1 MRVQMLVRRARAGE
15 RLDEEMLFHLEQQ
28 TAEYVAAGMSP
39 EEARCKA
46 LRDFGNPALLREQ
59 ARATWS
65 WNWLELLLRD
75 IRIGMR
81 TLLRTPGFTAIAI
94 LVMALGIGANVA
106 LFTVV
111 HSVLL
116 KPLPFNEP
124 DRLVAL
130 FEHSN
135 DGEFAFNAVAG
146 GVFAEWQKQNRSFTS
161 LALVSQDEYNLSAA
175 GGQLPEKLH
184 GASCTW
190 NLLPTLG
197 VQPAL
202 GRNFTADDDQH
213 SANGAALL
221 SWSLW
226 QRRFGGDK
234 AILNQTIHLNGQSY
248 TVIGILPEWF
258 AFPDTSIQL
267 WTPVYHDKPATWMGQ
282 LGNHVFQVFGRLK
295 PGVSQQQGLAD
306 LSVITRRVHD
316 EHLDNP
322 LISAAANIQPLLESM
337 VGDLSRPLYVLLA
350 ATCCVLL
357 IACLNVANLLV
368 ARAAA
373 RRKELAIRAA
383 MGGGRWRLLRERL
396 MESLLL
402 SAAGGAAGLVLA
414 YGAVRWLV
422 HTRQDLSRVE
432 AIHID
437 WVVAAFTAG
446 LVVLCAMFAGLIS
459 SLGSKDTQLLSALQE
474 SSRGSSAGHGRARL
488 RMTLLAAEMGL
499 TVVLLISAGLL
510 LKSYAQLRSSEM
522 GCITKNVLTMR
533 IGLFGGKYSDPA
545 QQVNFFASLLE
556 RVRTLPGVTAAG
568 FVQAV
573 PGQGYWGDVNFEI
586 PEHPPLPQG
595 QAQFAIARFADPGYF
610 AAMGIPLLRGHS
622 FDPGKRLKLADE
634 VVISKSFVEQY
645 FPGED
650 PLGKHLRVMGH
661 PLTIVGVVGDTR
673 YQASEEPRPMQYF
686 PLFAGVLNNGTLVIR
701 SSRDVTPLALPV
713 QRVVASLDRDLP
725 VSDVLTMDQL
735 LGKSTVDTSFNA
747 TLLLGFAVLSL
758 VLAGVGLFGVL
769 SYIVAQRA
777 GEIGIRIA
785 LGARREQVLRK
796 VLLDGLRPAL
806 FGLCL
811 GLVAS
816 VGAVRLISTMLYAT
830 KPLDP
835 SVFAAVSGVLLLV
848 AALAC
853 LVPAWRAS
861 HLDPMQALRMD

>member
-1 MRVQMLVRRARAGE
+1 MLLQRGRAGD
-15 RLDEEMLFHLEQQ
+15 RLNEELLFHLEQQ
-28 TAEYVAAGMSP
+28 TAEYVAAGMNP
-39 EEARCKA
+39 EEARCRA
-46 LRDFGNPALLREQ
+46 LREFGNPALLREQ
-59 ARATWS
+59 TRATWS
-65 WNWLELLLRD
+65 WNWLELMVRD
-75 IRIGMR
+75 IRIGVR
-81 TLLRTPGFTAIAI
+81 TLARTPGFTAIAV

-135 DGEFAFNAVAG
+135 DGEFAFNSVAG
-146 GVFAEWQKQNRSFTS
+146 GVFAEWQKQNRSFS
-161 LALVSQDEYNLSAA
+161 NLALVSGDEYNLSAA
-175 GGQLPEKLH
+175 GGQLPEKLD

-190 NLLPTLG
+190 NLLPMLG

-202 GRNFTADDDQH
+202 GRNFSADDDQH
-213 SANGAALL
+213 SANGTALL

-248 TVIGILPEWF
+248 TAIGVLPKGF
-258 AFPDTSIQL
+258 AFPDSSIQL
-267 WTPVYHDKPATWMGQ
+267 WTPVYHDKPAEWMAR
-282 LGNHVFQVFGRLK
+282 LGNHTFQAYGRLK
-295 PGVSQQQGLAD
+295 PGVSQQQGIAN
-306 LSVITRRVHD
+306 LSMITRRVHN
-316 EHLDNP
+316 EHLDDP
-322 LISAAANIQPLLESM
+322 FISQAASGKPLLESM

-402 SAAGGAAGLVLA
+402 ASAGGAAGLLLA

-422 HTRQDLSRVE
+422 HTRQDISRVE

-446 LVVLCAMFAGLIS
+446 LVVLCAMFAGLIA
-459 SLGSKDTQLLSALQE
+459 SLSSKDTQLLTALQE

-488 RMTLLAAEMGL
+488 RMTLLAAEVGL

-510 LKSYAQLRSSEM
+510 LKSYAQLRSSQM

-533 IGLFGGKYSDPA
+533 IGLFGGKYNEPA
-545 QQVNFFASLLE
+545 QQVNFFATLLE
-556 RVRTLPGVTAAG
+556 RVRAIPGVTAAG

-573 PGQGYWGDVNFEI
+573 PGQGYWGDTGFDIV
-586 PEHPPLPQG
+586 EHPALPQG
-595 QAQFAIARFADPGYF
+595 QTQFAIARFADPGYF
-610 AAMGIPLLRGHS
+610 TAMGIPLVRGRS
-622 FDPGKRLKLADE
+622 FDPGKRLEHADE
-634 VVISKSFVEQY
+634 VVISKSFVDQY

-673 YQASEEPRPMQYF
+673 YQASELPKPMQYF
-686 PLFAGVLNNGTLVIR
+686 PLFAGVQNNGTLVIR
-701 SSRDVTPLALPV
+701 SGQDVTTLALPV

-747 TLLLGFAVLSL
+747 ILLLGFAVLSL

-785 LGARREQVLRK
+785 LGAQREQVLRK

-806 FGLCL
+806 FGLAF
-811 GLVAS
+811 GLAVS
-816 VGAVRLISTMLYAT
+816 VGAVRLIEAMLYGT

-835 SVFAAVSGVLLLV
+835 TVFGAVSALLLLV
-848 AALAC
+848 SALAC
-853 LVPAWRAS
+853 LLPAWRAS
-861 HLDPMQALRMD
+861 RLDPMQALRME